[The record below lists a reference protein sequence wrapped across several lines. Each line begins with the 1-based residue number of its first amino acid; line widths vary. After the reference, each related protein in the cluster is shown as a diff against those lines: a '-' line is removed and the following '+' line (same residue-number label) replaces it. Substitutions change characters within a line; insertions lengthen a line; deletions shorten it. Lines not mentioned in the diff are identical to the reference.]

1 MREVGV
7 IMKAQE
13 KLKKIAL
20 INDLSGYGRCSL
32 AVSIPI
38 VSALNAQACP
48 LPTAILSNHTGFP
61 SEYSCDFTEHIRPYG
76 EAWEALRL
84 TFDGIFTGYMNS
96 LGQIDAVSDFI
107 DRFRGSQTLVFA
119 DPAMGDDGAFYRGL
133 DMHFAEYLKEK
144 ILQKADLMKP
154 NLTEACILTGCSYR
168 EVSEILLTGTVK
180 TFEEECRMLSERLSK
195 IGPRQVVITGI
206 QRGGRLYNV
215 ILDNGEFSLSSGKPS
230 GSPRA
235 GTGDVFSA
243 VMGTL
248 VVQGMPL
255 RRAVQR
261 AARFLARGIALT
273 EEAGLPANDGV
284 LFEPLLSELT
294 AVGHKDKRK

>member
-1 MREVGV
+1 
-7 IMKAQE
+7 MKAQE
-13 KLKKIAL
+13 KPKKIAL

-84 TFDGIFTGYMNS
+84 AFDGIFIGYMNS

-107 DRFRGSQTLVFA
+107 DHFRGRQTLVFA
-119 DPAMGDDGAFYRGL
+119 DPAMGDDGTFYRGL

-144 ILQKADLMKP
+144 ILRKADLIKP
-154 NLTEACILTGCSYR
+154 NLTEACVLTGRSYQ
-168 EVSEILLTGTVK
+168 ETNGILQTGTK
-180 TFEEECRMLSERLSK
+180 KAFEDECRVLSEQLSEL
-195 IGPRQVVITGI
+195 GPGQVVITGI
-206 QRGGRLYNV
+206 QRGGRLYNA
-215 ILDNGEFSLSSGKPS
+215 ILDNGTFSLSSGKLS

-243 VMGTL
+243 VMGAMVL
-248 VVQGMPL
+248 QGIPL
-255 RRAVQR
+255 RRAVQK

-273 EEAGLPANDGV
+273 EEVGLLPNDGV

-294 AVGHKDKRK
+294 AVGHRKNYTGGQEK